1 MQKISEQYEN
11 PLSLITSTDRDELS
25 EKLVKVD
32 AAFIIDGGPN
42 GPGAGKEKYAL
53 KAKPEKLQSSTLK
66 RKELNNFFKFLSHH
80 M

>member
-32 AAFIIDGGPN
+32 AAFVIDGSPN

-66 RKELNNFFKFLSHH
+66 RKELTNYYKFLSHH